1 MGRDTGFMRY
11 GQVSVDKIPNGHET
25 VDRVGERFPKLSHV
39 RTFPDRLHLRPLL
52 VSRLFTVPYF
62 LVRS

>member
-25 VDRVGERFPKLSHV
+25 VGRVGERFPKLSHV
-39 RTFPDRLHLRPLL
+39 RTFPDSLLVRPLL
-52 VSRLFTVPYF
+52 VRSF
-62 LVRS
+62 LDRPN